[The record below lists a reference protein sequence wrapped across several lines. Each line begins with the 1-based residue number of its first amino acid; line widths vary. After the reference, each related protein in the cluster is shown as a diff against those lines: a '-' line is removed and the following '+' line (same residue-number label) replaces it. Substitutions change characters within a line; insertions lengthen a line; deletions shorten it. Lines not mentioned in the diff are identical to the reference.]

1 MTFSYKGYPRP
12 VIFHVRAGGEDK
24 RSFQG
29 VQQIL
34 WGGKTVGFVFEKKKT
49 FNCKI

>member
-1 MTFSYKGYPRP
+1 MTFSSKGYPRP

-34 WGGKTVGFVFEKKKT
+34 WRGKKVAFVVEKKT

>member
-1 MTFSYKGYPRP
+1 MTFSYKGDPRP
-12 VIFHVRAGGEDK
+12 VIFHVRAGEDK

-34 WGGKTVGFVFEKKKT
+34 WGGKTVAFVFEKK
-49 FNCKI
+49 NIQL